1 MALEELASK
10 IKALEET
17 RRLALAEMSGL
28 EAQAAQVSDLERD
41 RDALLKS
48 WSEMMP
54 EDLDALT
61 GVERNKVY
69 RMLRLEVIP
78 TEEGFEVAGALAGSL
93 QNETSSLEEAK
104 GIVSTVKHKAQQMGP
119 ADKHSRNGSWKE
131 PGSVAADERGLGGEH
146 RDIAI
151 DKTFTSA
158 GRGLTIREI
167 GEMAQPG
174 QPLFGINTTN
184 GGRIAIFAGG
194 VPLIRDGEVVG
205 AVGVSG
211 APRMRTTRWRRPA
224 SLSLAKVCIQRFFT
238 ALWLTGA
245 PARDGLHPILVLTGV
260 GRPRAARSRCRPQKS
275 ARSPRQHARGLRALP
290 SSGPG

>member
-1 MALEELASK
+1 
-10 IKALEET
+10 
-17 RRLALAEMSGL
+17 MSGL

-104 GIVSTVKHKAQQMGP
+104 GIVSAAKHKAQQMGQP
-119 ADKHSRNGSWKE
+119 MNIAVMDAGRNL
-131 PGSVAADERGLGGEH
+131 VAFQRMNGAWVASI
-146 RDIAI
+146 DIAI

-158 GRGLTIREI
+158 GRGLTISEI
-167 GEMAQPG
+167 GEMA
-174 QPLFGINTTN
+174 
-184 GGRIAIFAGG
+184 
-194 VPLIRDGEVVG
+194 
-205 AVGVSG
+205 
-211 APRMRTTRWRRPA
+211 
-224 SLSLAKVCIQRFFT
+224 
-238 ALWLTGA
+238 
-245 PARDGLHPILVLTGV
+245 
-260 GRPRAARSRCRPQKS
+260 
-275 ARSPRQHARGLRALP
+275 
-290 SSGPG
+290 